1 MNYKVLHYIVGCILK
16 FEALFLILPAI
27 VGLFYGEYKE
37 SLCFAGVALL
47 CGGLGFLETTIGSR
61 KGNLYVKEGFA
72 AVSLGW
78 IVLSL
83 FGCLPFVFTGEIP
96 RFTDALFETVS
107 GFTTTGASILTDVE
121 ALSHASLFW
130 RSFTHWIGGM
140 GVFVF
145 IMAILPMMGGS
156 TMNLMKAESTGPSVG
171 KLLPKVRDT
180 AKLLYTIYIALTI
193 IEAIL
198 LLISGMPLFDSLTLT
213 FGTVGTGGFGVR
225 NTSIAD
231 YSHAAQNIIT
241 FFMIVS
247 GINYSAFFLILSKQF
262 KEALKMEEVR
272 CYLGV
277 VLISGLLIAGNI
289 YQIYQNLGDS
299 LRHAFF
305 QVGSIISTTGYA
317 TTDFDSWPA
326 FSKTILLL
334 LMFTG
339 ACAGSTAGGFKF
351 SRVVILFKTIRKEL
365 SNLIH
370 PQLVKVIKMDGR
382 PVKDEVIRST
392 NVFTA
397 AYFIIMLF
405 SLLLISLNG
414 FDIATNF
421 TTVVTMLNNVGPGFA
436 LVGPTCNYSFFSDFS
451 KYVMIF
457 DMLAGRLEIYP
468 MLIFFHPACWKK
480 Y

>member
-1 MNYKVLHYIVGCILK
+1 MNYKVLYYIVGCILK
-16 FEALFLILPAI
+16 FEAIFLLLPAL
-27 VGLFYGEYKE
+27 VGLCYREYTQ
-37 SLCFAGVALL
+37 SLSYVLVAIL
-47 CGGLGFLETTIGSR
+47 CCVLGFIGTRLGSR
-61 KGNLYVKEGFA
+61 KGDLYVKEGFA
-72 AVSLGW
+72 VVSLGW
-78 IVLSL
+78 IILSF
-83 FGCLPFVFTGEIP
+83 FGCLPFLLTGEIP

-107 GFTTTGASILTDVE
+107 GFTTTGASILTNVE
-121 ALSHASLFW
+121 ALSHTNLFW

-145 IMAILPMMGGS
+145 IMAVLPMMGGS

-180 AKLLYTIYIALTI
+180 AKMLYSIYIALTV
-193 IEAIL
+193 IEIIL
-198 LLISGMPLFDSLTLT
+198 LLICGMPLFDSITLT

-225 NTSIAD
+225 NSSVAD
-231 YSHAAQNIIT
+231 YSHSAQNVIT
-241 FFMIVS
+241 LFMILS
-247 GINYSAFFLILSKQF
+247 GINYSAFFLILSRQF
-262 KEALKMEEVR
+262 KEAFKMEEVR

-277 VLISGLLIAGNI
+277 VFLSGLLIAGNI
-289 YQIYQNLGDS
+289 YQIYQNIGDS

-317 TTDFDSWPA
+317 TTDFDAWPS

-370 PQLVKVIKMDGR
+370 PQLVKVIKMDNH

-397 AYFIIMLF
+397 AYFIILLF

-414 FDIATNF
+414 YDMTTSF
-421 TTVVTMLNNVGPGFA
+421 TTAVTMLNNVGPGFG

-451 KYVMIF
+451 KFVMIF

>member
-16 FEALFLILPAI
+16 FEALFMILPAI

-37 SLCFAGVALL
+37 SLCFAAVAIL
-47 CGGLGFLETTIGSR
+47 CCALGFLETAIGSR
-61 KGNLYVKEGFA
+61 NGNLYVKEGFA

-78 IVLSL
+78 IVLSI
-83 FGCLPFVFTGEIP
+83 FGCIPFMVTGEIP
-96 RFTDALFETVS
+96 HFTDALFETVS

-145 IMAILPMMGGS
+145 VMAILPMMGGS

-180 AKLLYTIYIALTI
+180 AKILYTIYITLTI
-193 IEAIL
+193 TEIIL
-198 LLISGMPLFDSLTLT
+198 LLISGLSLFDSLTLT
-213 FGTVGTGGFGVR
+213 FGTVGTGGFGIR
-225 NTSIAD
+225 NSFTANGNV
-231 YSHAAQNIIT
+231 AAQIIIT
-241 FFMIVS
+241 IFMIIS

-262 KEALKMEEVR
+262 KEAFSLEEVR
-272 CYLGV
+272 AYLGAV
-277 VLISGLLIAGNI
+277 LVAGVLIAINI
-289 YQIYQNLGDS
+289 YQIYQSVGDA

-305 QVGSIISTTGYA
+305 QVGSIITTTGYA
-317 TTDFDSWPA
+317 SADFDTWPT

-339 ACAGSTAGGFKF
+339 GCAGSTAGGFKF

-370 PQLVKVIKMDGR
+370 PNLVKVIKMDDH

-397 AYFIIMLF
+397 AYFIILLI
-405 SLLLISLNG
+405 SLLLISING
-414 FDIATNF
+414 CDITTSF
-421 TTVVTMLNNVGPGFA
+421 TTTVTMLNNVGPGFG

-451 KYVMIF
+451 KFVMIF

>member
-16 FEALFLILPAI
+16 FEALFMLLPAL
-27 VGLFYGEYKE
+27 VGVIYGEYKE
-37 SLCFAGVALL
+37 ALCFAGVAVL
-47 CGGLGFLETTIGSR
+47 CCGLGFLETTIGSQ

-78 IVLSL
+78 IVLSI
-83 FGCLPFVFTGEIP
+83 FGCLPFILTGEIP
-96 RFTDALFETVS
+96 HFTDALFETVS

-121 ALSHASLFW
+121 ALSHTSIFW

-145 IMAILPMMGGS
+145 VMAILPMMGGS

-180 AKLLYTIYIALTI
+180 AKILYMIYISLTI
-193 IEAIL
+193 IEVIIL
-198 LLISGMPLFDSLTLT
+198 LICGLSLFDSLTLT
-213 FGTVGTGGFGVR
+213 FGTVGTGGFGI
-225 NTSIAD
+225 NNSFTANGNA
-231 YSHAAQNIIT
+231 AAQIVIAI
-241 FFMIVS
+241 FMIIS
-247 GINYSAFFLILSKQF
+247 GINYSMFFLLLSKQV
-262 KEALKMEEVR
+262 KEAFSLEEVR

-277 VLISGLLIAGNI
+277 VLLSGLMITINI
-289 YQIYQNLGDS
+289 YHIYLNVGDA

-305 QVGSIISTTGYA
+305 QVGSIITTTGYSSA
-317 TTDFDSWPA
+317 DFDTWPT

-339 ACAGSTAGGFKF
+339 GCAGSTAGGFKF

-365 SNLIH
+365 NTLIH
-370 PQLVKVIKMDGR
+370 PNLVKVIKMDGH

-397 AYFIIMLF
+397 AYFIIF
-405 SLLLISLNG
+405 FISLLLISANG
-414 FDIATNF
+414 YDMTTNF
-421 TTVVTMLNNVGPGFA
+421 SAIAAMLNNVGPGFGQ
-436 LVGPTCNYSFFSDFS
+436 VGPTCNFSFFSDFS
-451 KYVMIF
+451 KFVMIF

>member
-16 FEALFLILPAI
+16 FEGLFMLLPAI
-27 VGLFYGEYKE
+27 VGLFYGEYRQ
-37 SLCFAGVALL
+37 SLCFVATAVL
-47 CGGLGFLETTIGSR
+47 CEVLGFLETNIGSK

-78 IVLSL
+78 IILSL
-83 FGCLPFVFTGEIP
+83 FGCLPYMFTGEISN
-96 RFTDALFETVS
+96 FTDALFETVS
-107 GFTTTGASILTDVE
+107 GFTTTGATILSDVE
-121 ALSHASLFW
+121 KLSHTSIFW
-130 RSFTHWIGGM
+130 RSFTHWLGGM

-145 IMAILPMMGGS
+145 VMAVLPMMGGS

-180 AKLLYTIYIALTI
+180 AKILYTIYIALSIAET
-193 IEAIL
+193 IL
-198 LLISGMPLFDSLTLT
+198 LLISGLPLFDSLTLT
-213 FGTVGTGGFGVR
+213 FGTVGTGGFGINNSFTAEGNR
-225 NTSIAD
+225 
-231 YSHAAQNIIT
+231 AAQMIIAI
-241 FFMIVS
+241 FMIIS
-247 GINYSAFFLILSKQF
+247 GINYSAFFLILSKQLR
-262 KEALKMEEVR
+262 EAFALEEVR

-277 VLISGLLIAGNI
+277 VALAGLAIAANI
-289 YQIYQNLGDS
+289 YHIYQNVGTALH
-299 LRHAFF
+299 HAFF
-305 QVGSIISTTGYA
+305 QVGSIITTTGYA
-317 TTDFDSWPA
+317 SADFDTWPA

-339 ACAGSTAGGFKF
+339 GCAGSTAGGFKF

-370 PQLVKVIKMDGR
+370 PQLVKVIKMDGH
-382 PVKDEVIRST
+382 VIKDEVIRST

-397 AYFIIMLF
+397 AYFIILLL
-405 SLLLISLNG
+405 SLLLLSLNG
-414 FDIATNF
+414 YDITTNF
-421 TTVVTMLNNVGPGFA
+421 TTAVTMLNNVGPGFH

-451 KYVMIF
+451 KFVMIF

>member
-16 FEALFLILPAI
+16 FE
-27 VGLFYGEYKE
+27 GLFMLLPSLVGAIYGEYRE
-37 SLCFAGVALL
+37 ALGFIAVALL
-47 CGGLGFLETTIGSR
+47 CEILGFVETTIGSR

-83 FGCLPFVFTGEIP
+83 FGCLPFVINGEIP
-96 RFTDALFETVS
+96 HFTDALFETVS
-107 GFTTTGASILTDVE
+107 GFTTTGASILNNVE
-121 ALSHASLFW
+121 ALSHAGLFW

-180 AKLLYTIYIALTI
+180 AKILYTIYIALTI

-198 LLISGMPLFDSLTLT
+198 LLISGMPFFDSITLT

-225 NTSIAD
+225 NSSIAD
-231 YSHAAQNIIT
+231 YSHASQIIIT
-241 FFMIVS
+241 VFMIIS
-247 GINYSAFFLILSKQF
+247 GINYSAFFLILSKHF

-272 CYLGV
+272 CYLGIV
-277 VLISGLLIAGNI
+277 AISGILIAANI
-289 YQIYQNLGDS
+289 YQIYENVGDA

-317 TTDFDSWPA
+317 TTDFDAWPA

-339 ACAGSTAGGFKF
+339 ACAGSTAGGFKI

-370 PQLVKVIKMDGR
+370 PQLVKVIKMDDHA
-382 PVKDEVIRST
+382 VKDEVIRST

-397 AYFIIMLF
+397 AYFIILLF
-405 SLLLISLNG
+405 SLLLLSIDG
-414 FDIATNF
+414 YDITTNF
-421 TTVVTMLNNVGPGFA
+421 TTAVTMLNNVGPGFN

-451 KYVMIF
+451 KFVMIF

>member
-16 FEALFLILPAI
+16 FEGLFMILPAI

-37 SLCFAGVALL
+37 SLCYAAAAVL
-47 CGGLGFLETTIGSR
+47 CGILGFVETAIGNR

-78 IVLSL
+78 IVLSI
-83 FGCLPFVFTGEIP
+83 FGCIPFMLTGEIP
-96 RFTDALFETVS
+96 HFTNALFETVS
-107 GFTTTGASILTDVE
+107 GFTTTGASILTSVE
-121 ALSHASLFW
+121 ALSHASIFW

-145 IMAILPMMGGS
+145 VMAILPMMGGS

-180 AKLLYTIYIALTI
+180 AKILYTIYLTLTV
-193 IEAIL
+193 IETLL
-198 LLISGMPLFDSLTLT
+198 LLISGLSLFDSITLT
-213 FGTVGTGGFGVR
+213 FGTVGTGGFGI
-225 NTSIAD
+225 NNSFTAD
-231 YSHAAQNIIT
+231 GNVAAQIIIT
-241 FFMIVS
+241 VFMIIS

-262 KEALKMEEVR
+262 KEAFALEEVR
-272 CYLGV
+272 WYLIV
-277 VLISGLLIAGNI
+277 VLLAGLSIAANI
-289 YQIYQNLGDS
+289 YQIYQNVGDS

-305 QVGSIISTTGYA
+305 QVGSIITTTGYA
-317 TTDFDSWPA
+317 SADFDTWPA

-334 LMFTG
+334 LTFTG
-339 ACAGSTAGGFKF
+339 GCAGSTAGGFKF

-370 PQLVKVIKMDGR
+370 PQLVKVIKMDGHA
-382 PVKDEVIRST
+382 VKDEVIRST

-397 AYFIIMLF
+397 AYFIIMLI
-405 SLLLISLNG
+405 SLLLLSIDG
-414 FDIATNF
+414 YDMTTNF
-421 TTVVTMLNNVGPGFA
+421 TTAVTMLNNVGPGFH

-451 KYVMIF
+451 KYIMIF